1 MSPLMLDALLAYAH
15 HLAAFTLIGVLIA
28 EWAWVRPG
36 VSAAQIGR
44 LIKVDAAYGIAAVVL
59 LAAGF
64 ARVYLGAKGHDFYF
78 ANPIFHTKLG
88 LFAAA
93 GLVSIVPT
101 VRYFRWNKARK
112 RDAALLPGA
121 AELNGTRRLVAL
133 QLLLIAAIPLCA
145 AFMARGIG
153 LGIGSGS

>member
-1 MSPLMLDALLAYAH
+1 MNPVPDALLAYAH

-36 VSAAQIGR
+36 LSQTQVGR
-44 LIKVDAAYGIAAVVL
+44 LVKVDAAYGVAAVVL

-64 ARVYLGAKGHDFYF
+64 ARVYLGAKGSAFYT
-78 ANPIFHTKLG
+78 ANPVYYTKLG

-101 VRYFRWNKARK
+101 LRYFRWNRARK
-112 RDAALLPGA
+112 RDAANLPPA
-121 AELNGTRRLVAL
+121 AEVNGTRRLVAL

-145 AFMARGIG
+145 ALMARGIG
-153 LGIGSGS
+153 TAVGGP